1 MRSTILLFLML
12 GTVPVPSLAD
22 SQPQVRIVT
31 DEADAA
37 VAILSLRQQQSRDVD
52 PESWTRLWQTAGF
65 QRLKERQESFGATG
79 VDERLREYLLSAEA
93 AEKADGLR
101 DAVARWK
108 DLDVSEAASR
118 AQAYLPAGLKIR
130 ATIYPVVKKATNSF
144 VFDLDGENPAIFI
157 YVDPSIPPEKLV
169 NTLAHEL
176 HHVGLSSC
184 PEPPGRDQLTP
195 QQAKTLDYLSAFGE
209 GLAML
214 AAAGGPD
221 VHPHAVSP
229 ADAWVVWERDVARFN
244 QDVPALEGFFR
255 QVLAGELSEEE
266 ERKALFSFINAEGV
280 PQGAFYTVGWKMAAI
295 VERVRGREALVAAMC
310 DPRDLLVLYNQI
322 AAEHERGQGSLA
334 RWSADFLDAVKS
346 P

>member
-1 MRSTILLFLML
+1 MRSTLLLLLAL
-12 GTVPVPSLAD
+12 GAFAAPAFPEPRVH
-22 SQPQVRIVT
+22 IVT

-37 VAILSLRQQQSRDVD
+37 VAILSLRQDSRDVD
-52 PESWTRLWQTAGF
+52 SESWTRLWQSTGF

-93 AEKADGLR
+93 LERADGLR
-101 DAVARWK
+101 DAVDRWK
-108 DLDVSEAASR
+108 GLDVSDAASR
-118 AQAYLPAGLKIR
+118 AQAYLPAGLEIR

-144 VFDLDGENPAIFI
+144 VFDLQGENPAIFM
-157 YVDPSIPPEKLV
+157 YVDPAIPPEKLR
-169 NTLAHEL
+169 NTLTHEL
-176 HHVGLSSC
+176 HHVGISGC
-184 PEPPGRDQLTP
+184 PEPPGHDALTP
-195 QQAKTLDYLSAFGE
+195 RQAKALDYLSAFGE

-229 ADAWVVWERDVARFN
+229 PDAWVVWERDVANFN
-244 QDVPALEGFFR
+244 HDVGALEAFFR
-255 QVLAGELSEEE
+255 QVLAGELSEED

-295 VERVRGREALVAAMC
+295 VERVRGRDALIAAMC
-310 DPRDLLVLYNQI
+310 DPRDLLVLYNEV
-322 AAEHERGQGSLA
+322 ASEHRRGEGSLA
-334 RWSADFLDAVKS
+334 LWSTDFLESIKS